1 MLMPDN
7 RDWTWDECKDWFQR
21 LPQSYELMLQEA
33 PASVS
38 DFDRAM
44 LASSLE
50 SERNMVEVIGLLE
63 KQSSFQLF
71 KKSVTHNTL
80 WLHRMAKAKDT
91 KPILSISI
99 TWQNEAYH
107 LFINLRGQI
116 DTVDVALADVVPAIQ
131 HYLKQLN

>member
-1 MLMPDN
+1 MPDD
-7 RDWTWDECKDWFQR
+7 RDWTWDECTDWFHR

-50 SERNMVEVIGLLE
+50 AERNMVAVIDLLE
-63 KQSSFQLF
+63 KQPSFQSF
-71 KKSVTHNTL
+71 VKSVSHNTL
-80 WLHRMAKAKDT
+80 WLYRMAKAKDT
-91 KPILSISI
+91 KPILSVSI

-116 DTVDVALADVVPAIQ
+116 DTVDVPLADVVPAMQ